1 MTLSRGAAREFGDM
15 DIERWTWETGT
26 RPCRVALSLGLGSV
40 FADFD
45 VDADT
50 GRAFLVRISF
60 DGYGC
65 CNAPAD
71 IGRMTDEE
79 SKALLETVDA
89 AALEP
94 ILRRYFRANEALLW
108 SDALREHDL
117 V

>member
-1 MTLSRGAAREFGDM
+1 MMNVDLW
-15 DIERWTWETGT
+15 RWGTNT
-26 RPCRVALSLGLGSV
+26 RPCRVALSLNLGSV

-45 VDADT
+45 VDATT
-50 GRAFLVRISF
+50 GNVFLVRISF

-65 CNAPAD
+65 CEAPTE
-71 IGRMTDEE
+71 IGRMTEE
-79 SKALLETVDA
+79 DSMALLEMAERSAIDA

-94 ILRRYFRANEALLW
+94 ILRRYFRANERLLW

>member
-1 MTLSRGAAREFGDM
+1 M
-15 DIERWTWETGT
+15 DVELWKWGTNT
-26 RPCRVALSLGLGSV
+26 RPCRMALCLNLGSV

-45 VDADT
+45 VDAAT
-50 GRAFLVRISF
+50 GNVFLVRISF

-65 CNAPAD
+65 CDAPPSQ
-71 IGRMTDEE
+71 IGMMTVED
-79 SKALLETVDA
+79 SKALLEMAERGVIDA

-94 ILRRYFRANEALLW
+94 ILRRYFRANEQLLW